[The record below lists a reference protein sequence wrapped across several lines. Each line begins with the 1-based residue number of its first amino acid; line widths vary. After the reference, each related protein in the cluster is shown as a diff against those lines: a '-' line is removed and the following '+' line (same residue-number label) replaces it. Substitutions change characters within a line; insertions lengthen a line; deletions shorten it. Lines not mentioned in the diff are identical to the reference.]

1 MALSI
6 GSKKIKTA
14 VFISGNGSNL
24 KNLIKFSNFK
34 KSPISVKLIISDNAK
49 SKGLRYGKIY
59 KIKKKVFNFENK
71 SLAEK
76 KILKELK
83 KDKINLICLA
93 GFMKILSK
101 MFIKSFKGKILNIH
115 PSLLPKFK
123 GLNTFSRMLKN
134 NEKKAGCTVHF
145 VDERLDSGK
154 MIIQKKFF
162 INNNDNET
170 ILKNKTQRLE
180 YRAYPE
186 AIIKVFRNY

>member
-6 GSKKIKTA
+6 GSKKIRTA

-34 KSPISVKLIISDNAK
+34 RSPISVKLIISDNAK

-123 GLNTFSRMLKN
+123 GLNTHLRAIKN
-134 NEKKAGCTVHF
+134 KEIYSGCTVHF
-145 VDERLDSGK
+145 VNSKLDSGK
-154 MIIQKKFF
+154 IVLQKKVK
-162 INNNDNET
+162 IYKNET
-170 ILKNKTQRLE
+170 PKSLAKKILFQEHKL
-180 YRAYPE
+180 YPRA
-186 AIIKVFRNY
+186 IMKIFKI